1 MIILML
7 RPVPPSVQIEAIQ
20 IGAVVTRTDSIRIDH
35 RNDQDLIMPAHIFAF
50 FVFAEE
56 VIYKPFAN
64 KRGGSL
70 SWMLSGHYKDDGSVF
85 YPQIIL
91 LYRDDINPVPSNRI
105 AHRLSLE
112 KFLLILD
119 LHQIL

>member
-1 MIILML
+1 
-7 RPVPPSVQIEAIQ
+7 
-20 IGAVVTRTDSIRIDH
+20 
-35 RNDQDLIMPAHIFAF
+35 
-50 FVFAEE
+50 
-56 VIYKPFAN
+56 
-64 KRGGSL
+64 
-70 SWMLSGHYKDDGSVF
+70 MLSGHYKDDGSVF